1 MAIRNVWTIT
11 PNKKVI
17 SYRLQ
22 YTSSPDVQE
31 DISNLHREIAYVF
44 GGFPLDI
51 SLNSPK
57 AVGSELSVAK
67 QRLDDKAVFDVC
79 KSLMKDKENDGSKEF
94 ASSASI
100 IFDWVYIQAVLQK
113 FNNNINLS
121 DFTHFT
127 DVKSQY
133 GVIYSGARAVTILK
147 LLQQYPNWNEI
158 ISDFE
163 KFSTWHLNNVSDAQD
178 APRVMNDYRIVQSVD
193 DHISIVSRLSKNI
206 LSIVAKKE
214 GMQLWDSDGRYIM
227 YAGRFNE
234 SWIQD
239 FVS

>member
-79 KSLMKDKENDGSKEF
+79 KSLMKDKENDGSEEF
-94 ASSASI
+94 ASSAAI
-100 IFDWVYIQAVLQK
+100 IFDWVYIQAVLQ
-113 FNNNINLS
+113 NLI
-121 DFTHFT
+121 T
-127 DVKSQY
+127 
-133 GVIYSGARAVTILK
+133 
-147 LLQQYPNWNEI
+147 
-158 ISDFE
+158 
-163 KFSTWHLNNVSDAQD
+163 
-178 APRVMNDYRIVQSVD
+178 
-193 DHISIVSRLSKNI
+193 ISIYQISLI
-206 LSIVAKKE
+206 LQ
-214 GMQLWDSDGRYIM
+214 M
-227 YAGRFNE
+227 
-234 SWIQD
+234 
-239 FVS
+239 

>member
-94 ASSASI
+94 ASSAAI
-100 IFDWVYIQAVLQK
+100 ILIG
-113 FNNNINLS
+113 
-121 DFTHFT
+121 FTFRQFC
-127 DVKSQY
+127 KSL
-133 GVIYSGARAVTILK
+133 IT
-147 LLQQYPNWNEI
+147 
-158 ISDFE
+158 
-163 KFSTWHLNNVSDAQD
+163 
-178 APRVMNDYRIVQSVD
+178 
-193 DHISIVSRLSKNI
+193 ISIYQISLI
-206 LSIVAKKE
+206 LQ
-214 GMQLWDSDGRYIM
+214 M
-227 YAGRFNE
+227 
-234 SWIQD
+234 
-239 FVS
+239 

>member
-94 ASSASI
+94 ASSAAI
-100 IFDWVYIQAVLQK
+100 IFD
-113 FNNNINLS
+113 
-121 DFTHFT
+121 
-127 DVKSQY
+127 
-133 GVIYSGARAVTILK
+133 K
-147 LLQQYPNWNEI
+147 L
-158 ISDFE
+158 
-163 KFSTWHLNNVSDAQD
+163 H
-178 APRVMNDYRIVQSVD
+178 
-193 DHISIVSRLSKNI
+193 
-206 LSIVAKKE
+206 VA
-214 GMQLWDSDGRYIM
+214 
-227 YAGRFNE
+227 
-234 SWIQD
+234 
-239 FVS
+239 